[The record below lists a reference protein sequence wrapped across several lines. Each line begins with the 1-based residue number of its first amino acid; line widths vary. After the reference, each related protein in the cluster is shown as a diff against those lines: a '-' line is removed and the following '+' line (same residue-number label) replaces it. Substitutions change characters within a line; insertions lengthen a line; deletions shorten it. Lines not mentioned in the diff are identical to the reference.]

1 MTTVATESL
10 LLTFLLFCRIGGCL
24 MLMPGF
30 GSSRVPVQVR
40 LFLAIAATLALI
52 PALYT
57 TLQASVPEFLPARDL
72 RLIISE
78 TVIGVLIGAMG
89 RVFFLGLQFMGSAV
103 AMFIGVGNMPGTPI
117 EDSEPSPPLA
127 SLITITATALFFM
140 TDQHWEVF
148 RGLIASYTALP
159 VRETLDVQFNLVELA
174 DAVSKAFY
182 LALQISSP
190 FVVYA
195 LVINFMFGLA
205 NKLTPQIPVYFISLP
220 FVVAGGLFLLY
231 VTIGE
236 FMRLFT
242 AGFASW
248 LATG

>member
-1 MTTVATESL
+1 
-10 LLTFLLFCRIGGCL
+10 

-30 GSSRVPVQVR
+30 ASTRIPVQVR

-52 PALYT
+52 PVLYT
-57 TLQASVPEFLPARDL
+57 TLQAAVPKFVPARDL

-89 RVFFLGLQFMGSAV
+89 RAFFLALQFMGSAV
-103 AMFIGVGNMPGTPI
+103 AMFIGIGNLPGHPI
-117 EDSEPSPPLA
+117 EDAEPSPA
-127 SLITITATALFFM
+127 VTSLITVTATALFFIA
-140 TDQHWEVF
+140 DLHLEVF
-148 RGLIASYTALP
+148 RGLLASYTALP
-159 VRETLDVQFNLVELA
+159 VSASVDVQFTLIQLT

-195 LVINFMFGLA
+195 LVINLMFGLA
-205 NKLTPQIPVYFISLP
+205 NKLVPQIPIYFISLP

-236 FMRLFT
+236 FLRLFML
-242 AGFASW
+242 GFANW
-248 LATG
+248 LTTG